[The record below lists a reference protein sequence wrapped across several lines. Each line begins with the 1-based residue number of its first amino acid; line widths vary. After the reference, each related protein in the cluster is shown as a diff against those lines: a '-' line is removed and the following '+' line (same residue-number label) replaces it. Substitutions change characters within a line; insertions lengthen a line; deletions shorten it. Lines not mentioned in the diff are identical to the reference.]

1 MQQNNTPSHARINLA
16 MKTAIIDKLLNKVI
30 FYKRN
35 RIYGKL

>member
-16 MKTAIIDKLLNKVI
+16 MKIAIIEKFFSKVI

-35 RIYGKL
+35 RTYGKL